1 MKFIIAIL
9 LITMLNAATLP
20 FKTTKRSISSS
31 KKPSLNSK
39 VDAGQQ
45 LVIVDTDLGLYGDDS
60 MSLCILLQSR
70 AFKILGI
77 TTTSGNVW
85 SEEATVNALNL
96 LQAIEHPDIP
106 VHPGLPAIVHAQRLR
121 FYQNV
126 EAKSSAKGVFS
137 GALKLGTTL
146 PPVIEKPAN
155 MSQSTQS
162 APDFIIEQVM
172 KYPGKVTIILFG
184 PATNL
189 AAAIRKNPR
198 AMRQIAKVF
207 IFGGAIHVAGNTTK
221 AAEFNFWFDPKSANE
236 VVSGPFPV
244 TLLPLDATEGHFF
257 EDRMMKYFAGVRS
270 PMGRYLN
277 EYFQE
282 RLERRK
288 GRAIP
293 VWDEALAGLIID
305 PKIVTSQHLQ
315 RIRVITRYGPQ
326 FGAVRTRGSVQFA
339 RRKPVEVVDELDVKR
354 LHNLIYQLFKQ
365 LAPHGE

>member
-1 MKFIIAIL
+1 MKVIAAIL
-9 LITMLNAATLP
+9 LITMLGTAALP
-20 FKTTKRSISSS
+20 FKVTKRSISLS
-31 KKPSLNSK
+31 KQPNLNSK
-39 VDAGQQ
+39 NDVGQQ

-70 AFKILGI
+70 ALKILGI

-96 LQAIEHPDIP
+96 LQVIEHTDIP
-106 VHPGLPAIVHAQRLR
+106 VHPGLPANVHAQRLH

-126 EAKSSAKGVFS
+126 EAKSSAKGVYS

-146 PPVIEKPAN
+146 PPVIEKSDRSN
-155 MSQSTQS
+155 VNQSTQS

-172 KYPGKVTIILFG
+172 KYPGKVTIILLG

-198 AMRQIAKVF
+198 AARQIARVF
-207 IFGGAIHVAGNTTK
+207 VFGGAIRVMGNTTK

-236 VVSGPFPV
+236 TVSGPFPV

-257 EDRMMKYFAGVRS
+257 EERMVKFFADVRS

-277 EYFQE
+277 EYFQK
-282 RLERRK
+282 RLERRQ

-293 VWDEALAGLIID
+293 LWDEALAGLIID
-305 PKIVTSQHLQ
+305 PKIVTSQHLR

-326 FGAVRTRGSVQFA
+326 FGAVRARGSVQFA
-339 RRKPVEVVDELDVKR
+339 KHKPVEVVEQLDVKR
-354 LHNLIYQLFKQ
+354 LHNLIYQLFSN
-365 LAPHGE
+365 

>member
-1 MKFIIAIL
+1 MKVITAIL
-9 LITMLNAATLP
+9 LITMLGTAALP
-20 FKTTKRSISSS
+20 LKVSTRSISLS
-31 KKPSLNSK
+31 KQASLNSK
-39 VDAGQQ
+39 NDTGQQ

-70 AFKILGI
+70 ALKILGI

-96 LQAIEHPDIP
+96 LPAIEHTDIP
-106 VHPGLPAIVHAQRLR
+106 VHPGLPAIVHVQRLR

-126 EAKSSAKGVFS
+126 EAKSSAKGVYS
-137 GALKLGTTL
+137 GALKLGTRL
-146 PPVIEKPAN
+146 PPVIEKPGQSAN
-155 MSQSTQS
+155 LSQSTQS

-172 KYPGKVTIILFG
+172 KYPGKVAIVLFG
-184 PATNL
+184 PGTNL

-198 AMRQIAKVF
+198 AARQIARVF
-207 IFGGAIHVAGNTTK
+207 VSGGAIHVAGNTTK

-257 EDRMMKYFAGVRS
+257 EERMIKFFAGVRS
-270 PMGRYLN
+270 PMGEYLN
-277 EYFQE
+277 EYFQK

-293 VWDEALAGLIID
+293 LWDEALAGVIID
-305 PKIVTSQHLQ
+305 PKIVTSQHRQ
-315 RIRVITRYGPQ
+315 RLRVITRYGPQ
-326 FGAVRTRGSVQFA
+326 FGAVRTRGSVQFTK
-339 RRKPVEVVDELDVKR
+339 RKPVEVVEQLDVKR
-354 LHNLIYQLFKQ
+354 LHSLIYQLFSN
-365 LAPHGE
+365 